1 MPHKFHLYLI
11 FNEVV
16 NGAPLAINC
25 KMHNLISF
33 YSVLNA
39 LLGDVVNG
47 KAGLARGLKHTSLI
61 AAANSISGTKTGNS
75 ISGTKTG
82 NSISGTEKKAPM
94 RVNHRLAQLY
104 SFTRCVKF

>member
-1 MPHKFHLYLI
+1 MAL
-11 FNEVV
+11 
-16 NGAPLAINC
+16 PLAVNC

-47 KAGLARGLKHTSLI
+47 KAGLARGPKHTSLI
-61 AAANSISGTKTGNS
+61 AATNSFSGTKTGNS
-75 ISGTKTG
+75 ISGTKKT
-82 NSISGTEKKAPM
+82 APV